1 MKRQYGSTEYLAAV
15 KRALKGFSARYQQSP
30 SELLRNWQR
39 FVDAALDGYPAGWY
53 DFDNERGIRDVI
65 QAVIDDEGVR
75 SHPEAQEW
83 VRRVSDVDARY
94 RSILVPL
101 TGKASTVPWW
111 RAGVPCYGGDELA
124 QDVARMY
131 NLEMAVRP

>member
-1 MKRQYGSTEYLAAV
+1 MKRQYGSSEYLAAV
-15 KRALKGFSARYQQSP
+15 ESALKGSTTRYQQSP
-30 SELLRNWQR
+30 AELLRNWQR

-65 QAVIDDEGVR
+65 QAVIDDEVVR

-83 VRRVSDVDARY
+83 IRRVEDVDARY
-94 RSILVPL
+94 RSILAPL
-101 TGKASTVPWW
+101 RGEASAMPWW
-111 RAGVPCYGGDELA
+111 RAGVPSYGGDELA

-131 NLEMAVRP
+131 DVEMVVR